1 MTVADGLVVATAL
14 DLLSDR
20 GLIGTEVVED
30 PRTCG
35 RGVALTTPA
44 EAANPEGGITLT
56 GFTCPTAVGCCCC
69 CGVAEPEG
77 GCCCWLLLER
87 WKTEAV
93 AGGVETALALYGV
106 AVVHLVVDVVALLNG
121 KAVDGLEVAL
131 TAEVGTAA
139 VAEAAAADA
148 AAAVFVADLVGAN
161 AGAVCGS
168 FLISTIAG
176 LKGLTEAGD

>member
-1 MTVADGLVVATAL
+1 MTVADGLVEATAL

-20 GLIGTEVVED
+20 GLIGKEVVED

-35 RGVALTTPA
+35 RGAALTTPD
-44 EAANPEGGITLT
+44 EAAPEGGMTLT
-56 GFTCPTAVGCCCC
+56 GFTCPTAGGCCC
-69 CGVAEPEG
+69 CGVAEPG
-77 GCCCWLLLER
+77 GGCCWLLLER
-87 WKTEAV
+87 WNTEAV

-106 AVVHLVVDVVALLNG
+106 AVVHLVVAVVALLNG

-131 TAEVGTAA
+131 TAEVGAAAAAA

-148 AAAVFVADLVGAN
+148 AAAVADLVGAN

>member
-1 MTVADGLVVATAL
+1 MTVADGLVEATAL

-35 RGVALTTPA
+35 RGAALTTPA
-44 EAANPEGGITLT
+44 EAAPEGGITLT
-56 GFTCPTAVGCCCC
+56 GFTCPTAGCCC
-69 CGVAEPEG
+69 CGVVEPEG
-77 GCCCWLLLER
+77 GCCWLLLDR
-87 WKTEAV
+87 WNTEAV

-131 TAEVGTAA
+131 TAEVGGAAAA
-139 VAEAAAADA
+139 VAEAAAAADA
-148 AAAVFVADLVGAN
+148 AAAVVVADLVDAN

-168 FLISTIAG
+168 FLISTMAG